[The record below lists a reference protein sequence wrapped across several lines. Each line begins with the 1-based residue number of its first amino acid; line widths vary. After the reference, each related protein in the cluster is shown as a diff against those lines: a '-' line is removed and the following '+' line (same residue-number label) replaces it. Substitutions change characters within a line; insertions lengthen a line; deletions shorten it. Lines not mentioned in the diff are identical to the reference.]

1 MIRRHVAGPL
11 ALLLLVAGCSGST
24 RADEPEASP
33 PSVAPTSR
41 TPGPLLV
48 TTGCADV
55 VVLGLRGAGQ
65 AADKNLGAGQE
76 ILASVRAMSADL
88 HRKSDTTVRLEG
100 IPYRAEIAPTSDFHR
115 GNVEDG
121 ISRTNARIAELAR
134 KCPDSRVALVGFS
147 QGAQVMHEV
156 VAGLP
161 AASAERLAL
170 VALIADPIRNPA
182 DAIASWTYGKAAPG
196 PGKFGAGPAVGAA
209 VEDRAITFC
218 AAGDEICNW
227 PPGGYDGP
235 LSDTHRHFYETSAHA
250 RSTGRQ
256 MADILRSNGL

>member
-1 MIRRHVAGPL
+1 MIRRHIARLL
-11 ALLLLVAGCSGST
+11 ALLLLVAGCSSARPT
-24 RADEPEASP
+24 AD
-33 PSVAPTSR
+33 PTSDP
-41 TPGPLLV
+41 TPSPTTRSSGPILV
-48 TTGCADV
+48 TTGCADL

-88 HRKSDTTVRLEG
+88 HRKSGTTVRLEG

-121 ISRTNARIAELAR
+121 MSRTQNRITELAR
-134 KCPDSRVALVGFS
+134 RCPDSRVALVGFS
-147 QGAQVMHEV
+147 QGAQVVHEL
-156 VAGLP
+156 VAKLP
-161 AASAERLAL
+161 AASAKRIAL
-170 VALIADPIRNPA
+170 VALIADPIRNP
-182 DAIASWTYGKAAPG
+182 DDSIASWTYGKAAPG
-196 PGKFGAGPAVGAA
+196 PGKFGAGAAVGSALQ
-209 VEDRAITFC
+209 DQAITFC

-256 MADILRSNGL
+256 MAGILRKNGL